1 MGRTLPTDTTT
12 RIREGALMNPPATT
26 RSLFRADAMFEATLG
41 ALLLAG
47 ALGDVLTNAD
57 IPVARAVI
65 IAAGA
70 SLLLASAS
78 QLIYFINAPRR
89 VLRELAVGNSALA
102 AAGLIWLGL
111 DHGFS
116 TAGAALLSVAIAWKL
131 AIGLLQTRSLKPRA
145 LQRHH

>member
-1 MGRTLPTDTTT
+1 
-12 RIREGALMNPPATT
+12 MNPPTTT
-26 RSLFRADAMFEATLG
+26 RSLFRADAIFEADLG
-41 ALLLAG
+41 ALFLAG

-57 IPVARAVI
+57 IPVGRAVI

-89 VLRELAVGNSALA
+89 VLLELAVGNCAMA

-116 TAGAALLSVAIAWKL
+116 AAGGAIVSVAIAWKL
-131 AIGLLQTRSLKPRA
+131 AIGLLQTRSLKPTV
-145 LQRHH
+145 LQRRR